1 MQPVASA
8 HSGRQSHVNPVRTET
23 ADCRE
28 WTDAWR
34 ARRTRSGLE
43 ANLRRAGLT
52 QEQFW
57 SRYASWVGALQHNGY
72 PGVLLDRVMDHVR
85 ADSTVLDIGAGT
97 GTFALPLARVVRHV
111 TAIEPSPAQ
120 TAHLHDA
127 ARHENVRNLTV
138 IERRW
143 EDLVSDE
150 PATHNVVLA
159 AHSLQMDDLTQALR
173 RMCKAASERLL
184 LIHTAGHSLSD
195 LLHELFGIE
204 PGPDYL
210 FPYHVLCGLGYRPQI
225 ELVTRECHV
234 NLDLQLD
241 IFQYNPGLSPAQCDT
256 LREYA
261 ESEGLVHHRHD
272 ASFLQRSYTDAL
284 ITVTS

>member
-1 MQPVASA
+1 M
-8 HSGRQSHVNPVRTET
+8 NPVRTET

-34 ARRTRSGLE
+34 ARRTHSGLE
-43 ANLRRAGLT
+43 ANLKRAGLT

-57 SRYASWVGALQHNGY
+57 SRYASWVEALQHDGY

-97 GTFALPLARVVRHV
+97 GAFALPLARVVRHV

-120 TAHLHDA
+120 SAHLRNA
-127 ARHENVRNLTV
+127 AQHANVRNLTV
-138 IERRW
+138 IEKRW
-143 EDLVSDE
+143 EDLAAEE
-150 PATHNVVLA
+150 PATHNLVLA
-159 AHSLQMDDLTQALR
+159 AHSLQMDDLTLALQ
-173 RMCKAASERLL
+173 RMCRAASECLL
-184 LIHTAGHSLSD
+184 LIHSAGHSLSD
-195 LLHELFGIE
+195 VLQELFGIE

-210 FPYHVLCGLGYRPQI
+210 YPYHVLCGLGYRPRI

-241 IFQYNPGLSPAQCDT
+241 ILQYNPGLSPTQCDT

-261 ESEGLVHHRHD
+261 ESEGLVHQRHGVPL
-272 ASFLQRSYTDAL
+272 LQRSYTDAL
-284 ITVTS
+284 ITVTP